1 MNSCSFAV
9 VLMGIILAIAGF
21 CLTDGA
27 IRLAIRF
34 ALAKRVGGV
43 FAPALIV
50 AGDSLAASCPFGKLF
65 RRPFAVLNLA
75 RGGATIMEIAGQ
87 IYRARDIRAEWL
99 LIDGGLNDLLFD
111 DAAPQQAEAD
121 FRALFRRIGENCK
134 VIVTLMPHVAD
145 PTQTTRIE
153 AANLKLSRLCAER
166 GYRVIDLNP
175 LIARN
180 GAREADMTH
189 DGLHFSA
196 KAEQLWLQA
205 VSAALD
211 IKRGAA

>member
-9 VLMGIILAIAGF
+9 VLMGIILAVAGF
-21 CLTDGA
+21 CLTDGS
-27 IRLAIRF
+27 IRLALQF
-34 ALAKRVGGV
+34 SLAKRIGGV
-43 FAPALIV
+43 FAPALVV

-65 RRPFAVLNLA
+65 RRPLAVLNLA
-75 RGGATIMEIAGQ
+75 TGGATIMEIAGQ
-87 IYRARDIRAEWL
+87 INRSRDLRAEWL

-111 DAAPQQAEAD
+111 DAAPQQIED
-121 FRALFRRIGENCK
+121 DCRALFRRIGENCK
-134 VIVTLMPHVAD
+134 VIVTLMPYVAD
-145 PTQTTRIE
+145 RTQTARIE

-211 IKRGAA
+211 KKRGAA